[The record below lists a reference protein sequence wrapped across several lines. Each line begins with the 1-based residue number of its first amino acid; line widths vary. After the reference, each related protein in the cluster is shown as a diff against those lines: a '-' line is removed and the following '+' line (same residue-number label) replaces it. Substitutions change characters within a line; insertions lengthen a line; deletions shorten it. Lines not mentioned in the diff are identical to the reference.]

1 MVIASNGCIMNINTA
16 ILIFCLSFIG
26 AYLWDYEKKQP
37 EIKVLN
43 CHGQVP
49 ITVKL
54 VDGKELHPV
63 KTYANQADVQLIMSD
78 GRAITMAW
86 AQIETIASK

>member
-1 MVIASNGCIMNINTA
+1 M
-16 ILIFCLSFIG
+16 ILIG
-26 AYLWDYEKKQP
+26 YLWDYEKKQP
-37 EIKVLN
+37 EIKVVN
-43 CHGQVP
+43 CHGEVP

-54 VDGKELHPV
+54 VDGKELYPV

-78 GRAITMAW
+78 GRAIVMAW

>member
-1 MVIASNGCIMNINTA
+1 MRTIFA
-16 ILIFCLSFIG
+16 IISFVFLCG
-26 AYLWDYEKKQP
+26 YLWDQEHKQP

-43 CHGQVP
+43 CHGEAP

-54 VDGKELHPV
+54 VDGKELYPV

>member
-1 MVIASNGCIMNINTA
+1 MNTPA
-16 ILIFCLSFIG
+16 VALVVLMGILCG
-26 AYLWDYEKKQP
+26 YLIDYEKKQQ
-37 EIKVLN
+37 EIGVVN
-43 CHGQVP
+43 CHGEVP

-54 VDGKELHPV
+54 VDGKELYPV

-86 AQIETIASK
+86 AQIELIKIK